1 MDDIAF
7 LELDRTS
14 VGLIGSVG
22 GVTNKVFL
30 SLEHEVERASVKV
43 AISKVINI
51 WRKFIMWSGLLN
63 LFFCF
68 TKQKSPAGKAG
79 LFCLV

>member
-7 LELDRTS
+7 LELDRS
-14 VGLIGSVG
+14 SMGLVGSVG
-22 GVTNKVFL
+22 EVSNKLFL

-43 AISKVINI
+43 GISKVINI

-68 TKQKSPAGKAG
+68 TK
-79 LFCLV
+79 

>member
-7 LELDRTS
+7 LELARTS
-14 VGLIGSVG
+14 MGLMGGVGE
-22 GVTNKVFL
+22 VTNKFFL
-30 SLEHEVERASVKV
+30 SLEHDVERAIVKV

-68 TKQKSPAGKAG
+68 TK
-79 LFCLV
+79 

>member
-7 LELDRTS
+7 LELARTS
-14 VGLIGSVG
+14 MGLMGGVGE
-22 GVTNKVFL
+22 VTNKFFL
-30 SLEHEVERASVKV
+30 SLEHDVERAIVKV

-51 WRKFIMWSGLLN
+51 WRKFVMWSGLLN

-68 TKQKSPAGKAG
+68 TK
-79 LFCLV
+79 